1 MARTWTMTPRLWQ
14 PVCKAQ
20 VQNWVRNL
28 KTGVAKLTRRRPT
41 VIEKHARDS
50 GSACEESLQ
59 RFFFYWSQALVHR
72 WDRSIAK
79 QAKLNWWNSG
89 AILFELCFLSRLST
103 VRCQLFLHGQSGVQ
117 CSHTLLRSDRA
128 GKFCCFRWFTT
139 SLHTIQCWV
148 HLKVTIVHIL
158 SMIYLT
164 KALSNPTWRFY

>member
-59 RFFFYWSQALVHR
+59 RFFFLLESSISSQVRQKHSKASETKLM
-72 WDRSIAK
+72 K
-79 QAKLNWWNSG
+79 QRRYSLWT
-89 AILFELCFLSRLST
+89 LFSFSFVYS
-103 VRCQLFLHGQSGVQ
+103 
-117 CSHTLLRSDRA
+117 
-128 GKFCCFRWFTT
+128 
-139 SLHTIQCWV
+139 
-148 HLKVTIVHIL
+148 
-158 SMIYLT
+158 
-164 KALSNPTWRFY
+164 ALSAISARPVRRAVLSYFATLRQGRKVLLFSLVYYKSAYNSVLSSFEGDYCPYFVNDLLDQGVV